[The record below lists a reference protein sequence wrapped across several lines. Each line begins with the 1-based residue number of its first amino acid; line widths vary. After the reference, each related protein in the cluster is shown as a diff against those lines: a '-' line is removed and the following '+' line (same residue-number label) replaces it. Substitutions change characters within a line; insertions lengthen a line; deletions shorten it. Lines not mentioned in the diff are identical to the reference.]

1 MVVVGAARAPRR
13 YAAAF
18 SPEHLLPSEVQYIPY
33 THAVAEAHR
42 RRRRGPLINVGLA
55 VVWGAAIT
63 YELVGGTARQPV
75 VLGLVVLSLVGFAVW
90 NLARL
95 VAMRRGDPSGAVWR
109 YGLFL
114 WPEALVVLP
123 ADGPVVIVAVDAI
136 ESVGHSRS
144 RGGDEHSA
152 ERVVVVRATDD
163 GGAPVNVV
171 IDDLG
176 AMPAPHLARTI
187 DAWRT

>member
-1 MVVVGAARAPRR
+1 VVVGAARVPRR
-13 YAAAF
+13 YRAVF
-18 SPEHLLPSEVQYIPY
+18 SPEHPLPRDVQYIPY
-33 THAVAEAHR
+33 THAIAQAHR
-42 RRRRGPLINVGLA
+42 RRRRGPLVNAGLA
-55 VVWGAAIT
+55 VVWGAATT

-75 VLGLVVLSLVGFAVW
+75 VLGLVVLSLAGFAVW
-90 NLARL
+90 NLGRL
-95 VAMRRGDPSGAVWR
+95 VAMRRGDPSGDVWR

-144 RGGDEHSA
+144 RDEGSA
-152 ERVVVVRATDD
+152 ERVVVVRATDGD
-163 GGAPVNVV
+163 GAPVNVV

-187 DAWRT
+187 DGWRTGV